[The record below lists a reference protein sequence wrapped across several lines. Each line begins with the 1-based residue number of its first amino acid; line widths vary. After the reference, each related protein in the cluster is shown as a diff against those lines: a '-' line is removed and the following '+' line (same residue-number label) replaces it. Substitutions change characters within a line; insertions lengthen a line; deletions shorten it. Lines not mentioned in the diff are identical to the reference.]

1 MVVDLV
7 AQMRTFV
14 RIVEGG
20 SLSAAARRL
29 RLSLP
34 AVSRQLAALEEELG
48 APLVVRSTRRLHV
61 TEAGRRY
68 HEHCLRVLRDIHE
81 VRDDLRGDGRVRGTL
96 VVSASLTYG
105 SIAIAPRL
113 PALAGRHPDLTIELR
128 LEDHLVDLVGDVD
141 VAVRAGATPPDRADL
156 VAHPLVMM
164 ERILVAAPRLLRK
177 HGTPRAPADLAPLPK
192 LGQVTPSGV
201 LVGWELV
208 AAKEHTTVSPRDS
221 RLRSN
226 APLTLRDFA
235 MQGAGV
241 AFLPSW
247 LVAEDLAAGRLRRVL
262 PAWSSGPMPAFALY
276 RTELRGAPRL
286 RVLLAALA

>member
-1 MVVDLV
+1 MGMDLL
-7 AQMRTFV
+7 AQMQTFV

-34 AVSRQLAALEEELG
+34 AVSRQLAALEEEMG
-48 APLVVRSTRRLHV
+48 VPLVVRSTRRLHV

-68 HEHCLRVLRDIHE
+68 HEHCLRVLRDIDE
-81 VRDDLRGDGRVRGTL
+81 VRDDLRGDVVRGTL

-113 PALAGRHPDLTIELR
+113 PALAERYPGLTIELR

-156 VAHPLVMM
+156 VAHPLVTM
-164 ERILVAAPRLLRK
+164 ERVLVASPRLLRK
-177 HGTPRAPADLAPLPK
+177 HGTPRTPAELAPLPK

-201 LVGWELV
+201 LVAWSLV
-208 AAKEHTTVSPRDS
+208 REDERETVAPRDS

-235 MQGAGV
+235 LGGAGI

-276 RTELRGAPRL
+276 RTELRGTPRL
-286 RVLLAALA
+286 RALLAAL